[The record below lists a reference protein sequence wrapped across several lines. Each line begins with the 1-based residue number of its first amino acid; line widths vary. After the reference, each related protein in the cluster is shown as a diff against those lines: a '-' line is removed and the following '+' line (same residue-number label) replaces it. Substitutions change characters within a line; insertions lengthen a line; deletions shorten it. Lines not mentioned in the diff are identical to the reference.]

1 MFRLNL
7 WMRAAIAG
15 AALWTGSALA
25 QPQQQNAPRIVI
37 DAALNEQKDGTIEQV
52 YLDKEITTSEVY
64 RVIMKTPDG
73 ERRLTIRSDGVVLND
88 EKM

>member
-1 MFRLNL
+1 MFRLNS

-15 AALWTGSALA
+15 AALCTGSAFA
-25 QPQQQNAPRIVI
+25 QPPRQNAPRVVV
-37 DAALNEQKDGTIEQV
+37 DAALNEQRDGTIEQI
-52 YLDKEITTSEVY
+52 YLDKEITTSEIY

-73 ERRLTIRSDGVVLND
+73 ERRLTIRGDGVVLND